1 MIIKTIE
8 QRFKQ
13 NRNLGILALVVS
25 LFIACAALLFAH
37 MQVRESRKSLYV
49 LDAGVPILL
58 NQTSALLN
66 REVEYKSQVELFHR
80 LFFTLPPDDEYIQ
93 QNIEKSLYLIDDSG
107 KKEYSNLKEKGFYNQ
122 LISSSSMVSIEVD
135 SILINQEKRHFQFY
149 GKQSIHRRTRRMVRR
164 LYSEGFYKD
173 LMRSP
178 QNPHGIL
185 LLDWRITDN
194 SELSNEMLYG
204 Y

>member
-13 NRNLGILALVVS
+13 NRNLGILALWIS
-25 LFIACAALLFAH
+25 LFISCAALLFAH
-37 MQVRESRKSLYV
+37 LQVRDSRKSLYV

-107 KKEYSNLKEKGFYNQ
+107 KKEYSNLREKGFYNQ
-122 LISSSSMVSIEVD
+122 LISSSSMVSIQVD
-135 SILINQEKRHFQFY
+135 SIQIDLEKRYFKFY
-149 GKQSIHRRTRRMVRR
+149 GKQSIQRRTRRMVRLLR
-164 LYSEGFYKD
+164 SEGYYKD
-173 LMRSP
+173 LMRTP

-194 SELSNEMLYG
+194 SELSNETLYG

>member
-107 KKEYSNLKEKGFYNQ
+107 KKEYSNLREKGFYNQ

-135 SILINQEKRHFQFY
+135 SILINQEKRHFQFF

-194 SELSNEMLYG
+194 SELSNETLYA

>member
-135 SILINQEKRHFQFY
+135 SIQIDQEKRHFRFY

-164 LYSEGFYKD
+164 LHSEGFFKD

>member
-25 LFIACAALLFAH
+25 IFIACAALLFAH

-135 SILINQEKRHFQFY
+135 SIQIDQEKRHFRFY

-164 LYSEGFYKD
+164 LHSEGFFKD

-194 SELSNEMLYG
+194 SELSNEMLYV